1 MSQSVI
7 ANVIASGFPS
17 KQSLFIYNPIRQG
30 FDALNIGWITSGQ
43 DFITGTKIISFGIVT
58 SGVKLF
64 DDQPAKTVTF
74 FNHDQP
80 AYRVYRA
87 DSTGTYLDYI
97 KVDSGNAS
105 AKVEIKGIT
114 NMSQLAYQKHG
125 NSDASTTGRALLYL

>member
-1 MSQSVI
+1 MSQSSSSNIV
-7 ANVIASGFPS
+7 ASG
-17 KQSLFIYNPIRQG
+17 IPIKNVPM
-30 FDALNIGWITSGQ
+30 ALDPRDGTYKGVQIGYYTSGQ
-43 DFITGTKIISFGIVT
+43 DYITGVKIMSFGIVT

-64 DDQPAKTVTF
+64 DDQVCKAATF
-74 FNHDQP
+74 HNHDQP

-114 NMSQLAYQKHG
+114 NLSQLAYQKHG